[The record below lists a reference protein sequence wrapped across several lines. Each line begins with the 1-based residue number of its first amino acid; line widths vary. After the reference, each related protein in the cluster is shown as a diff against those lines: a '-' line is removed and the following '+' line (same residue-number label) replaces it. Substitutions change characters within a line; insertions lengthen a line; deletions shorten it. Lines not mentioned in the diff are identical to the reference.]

1 MCGLYMDMDPN
12 KLRTN
17 NPDIFLRQLNEVN
30 LWTSYYRILRNFVIL
45 SM

>member
-17 NPDIFLRQLNEVN
+17 NPDIFWRQLNEVY